1 MHFLLGGYILGGWL
15 KRTWTQPFTNISVPA
30 WMEEGPHDDILG
42 VIDRNKFLWLQ
53 NHETDFIYAC
63 WFPACLRPLLLY
75 FLLPLNSQQNYN
87 HWTAVFFGSSHHILP
102 AICEITDPVCTIGR
116 HKKTARLLR
125 CPLDCPRT
133 SLNLFATKFD
143 QVLNILA
150 KRQED
155 LDYILIDSCYLLL
168 ILFGWL
174 MFLLVGAGGR

>member
-1 MHFLLGGYILGGWL
+1 MSQHEWKKDLMMIFLVSLIETSSYGFRIMRRISFMHVGF
-15 KRTWTQPFTNISVPA
+15 QHAFDP
-30 WMEEGPHDDILG
+30 
-42 VIDRNKFLWLQ
+42 
-53 NHETDFIYAC
+53 
-63 WFPACLRPLLLY
+63 
-75 FLLPLNSQQNYN
+75 FLLPLNSQQNCN
-87 HWTAVFFGSSHHILP
+87 HWTTAFFGSSHHILP

>member
-1 MHFLLGGYILGGWL
+1 
-15 KRTWTQPFTNISVPA
+15 
-30 WMEEGPHDDILG
+30 MEEGPHDDILG

-116 HKKTARLLR
+116 HKKTARLALGH
-125 CPLDCPRT
+125 PWIFSPQ
-133 SLNLFATKFD
+133 SLIKCWISW
-143 QVLNILA
+143 QSA
-150 KRQED
+150 KRIWTISSLTLAISCWFC
-155 LDYILIDSCYLLL
+155 LDGWCFFWLERVVGSVYCLCSALTVCLL
-168 ILFGWL
+168 FSWL
-174 MFLLVGAGGR
+174 VRWLGNCCIG